1 MTITEFARSRNEQ
14 VNTVSKYIR
23 QHPEFEGHT
32 KRKGKTVML
41 DDVALDLL
49 DKKYP
54 LPKPV
59 TVINGIPEDEH
70 YKMIQEKDEQIQG
83 LQDKLISLQ
92 ETQSQLMLELGE
104 LRSKALLLEDKEREN
119 ERLTSELD
127 RVMKRGFLDRLFNR

>member
-23 QHPEFEGHT
+23 EHQEFKGHT
-32 KRKGKTVML
+32 SRKGKNVVL

-59 TVINGIPEDEH
+59 TVINGIPEEEH